1 MPARNSGNRTYLA
14 RMLDPLATAPVPV
27 RFPAC
32 GVFVLES
39 HHDRTFRMAPTREP
53 FAKIIHPLSGAGAV
67 VRGARRTPV
76 GRHDVVFVP
85 AGETHHLEDDGA
97 RPLALYALCVRDL
110 PAEAPRTF
118 QRFAAPLWAAEVR
131 QLFRHLL
138 HEQTLARAG
147 HELILRGLALQALG
161 LVRRAASGTLPAAA
175 ASTGDVTAARV
186 AGYVRELEQN
196 FFHPQDIDSA
206 ARRLGLSRR
215 RFTEVF
221 RAVAGETWLAR
232 LQRHRIEHAHRLL
245 AQTSRSVASV
255 AYECGFEDLSTFYR
269 VFKAAAGTSPLAWRA
284 AQLNGPSGGRSPRAR
299 QTGR

>member
-1 MPARNSGNRTYLA
+1 MPVTIA

-39 HHDRTFRMAPTREP
+39 HHDRTFRMAPTRES

-67 VRGARRTPV
+67 IRGTRRMPL

-97 RPLALYALCVRDL
+97 RPLALYVLCVRDL
-110 PAEAPRTF
+110 PADAPRSF
-118 QRFAAPLWAAEVR
+118 QRFTAPLWAAEMR

-161 LVRRAASGTLPAAA
+161 LVRRAATGPTSPATATL
-175 ASTGDVTAARV
+175 GDVTQARV
-186 AGYVRELEQN
+186 AGYVRELEQT

-232 LQRHRIEHAHRLL
+232 VHRHRLEHARRLL
-245 AQTSRSVASV
+245 AGTSRSVASV

-269 VFKAAAGTSPLAWRA
+269 VFKGAEGTSPLAWRA
-284 AQLNGPSGGRSPRAR
+284 AQLSGPSGGGSPRAR
-299 QTGR
+299 RTGR